1 MGAWNMGSDNVRQ
14 HYSRRILVTLAIV
27 LIVAVAVVVWQ
38 REFLVDL
45 YLRNQITYVGWIING
60 GILALFGLGIA
71 RLVQLLV
78 RGMGEEAALSRFV
91 MNLQRNLEPTDHVH
105 PDSLIGNRYG
115 MLLQLAKRRAP
126 INQNAL
132 AAALVANE
140 SSNLSFPKF
149 VNNVLIL
156 TGVFGTI
163 VSLSIALLGA
173 SDLLGSSSELGGI
186 GTVIHGMSTA
196 LSTTMTAIFCY
207 LVFGYFYLK
216 LTDAQTY
223 IISRV
228 EQITTTNL
236 MPRFVARPESVLQD
250 FSELVQAATTL
261 IQRIDEAQLKFAG
274 SAENLEGVLREF
286 QQTQQGTGAGLEEI
300 SEVLGQG
307 FRVSEDQLGGLQNA
321 LQSVDHGM
329 GQLHRLLREGFRLP
343 EEER

>member
-1 MGAWNMGSDNVRQ
+1 MGSNNVRR
-14 HYSRRILVTLAIV
+14 HYSRRILVTLIIV
-27 LIVAVAVVVWQ
+27 VILAVAVVVWQ
-38 REFLVDL
+38 RGFLVDL

-60 GILALFGLGIA
+60 GILTLFLLGIA
-71 RLVQLLV
+71 RLAHLLI

-91 MNLQRNLEPTDHVH
+91 MNLQRNLEPTDHVS
-105 PDSLIGNRYG
+105 PDSLIGSRYG
-115 MLLQLAKRRAP
+115 ALFQLSSRRAP

-132 AAALVANE
+132 AAALVASE
-140 SSNLSFPKF
+140 SGNLSFPKF

-173 SDLLGSSSELGGI
+173 SDMLGAGGELGGI
-186 GTVIHGMSTA
+186 GAVIHGMSTA

-228 EQITTTNL
+228 EQVTTTNL
-236 MPRFVARPESVLQD
+236 IPRFVARPESVLQD
-250 FSELVQAATTL
+250 FSALVQAATTL
-261 IQRIDEAQLKFAG
+261 IQRIEEAQLKFTG

-286 QQTQQGTGAGLEEI
+286 QQTHQATGAGLEEI
-300 SEVLGQG
+300 GEVLGQG
-307 FRVSEDQLGGLQNA
+307 FRVSAEQLGGLQNA
-321 LQSVDHGM
+321 LQSVDYGM
-329 GQLHRLLREGFRLP
+329 GRLHRLLREGFRLP
-343 EEER
+343 EEEC